1 MNNPKDWVPK
11 DVNSIKKVICAGIFY
26 KKLDGGDLADLKEWL
41 IDYLKDDVE
50 GISMGITNAFKN
62 LHYLKEFDK

>member
-1 MNNPKDWVPK
+1 MNHPELKDVNRWCPK

-41 IDYLKDDVE
+41 IDYLK
-50 GISMGITNAFKN
+50 
-62 LHYLKEFDK
+62 EFDK